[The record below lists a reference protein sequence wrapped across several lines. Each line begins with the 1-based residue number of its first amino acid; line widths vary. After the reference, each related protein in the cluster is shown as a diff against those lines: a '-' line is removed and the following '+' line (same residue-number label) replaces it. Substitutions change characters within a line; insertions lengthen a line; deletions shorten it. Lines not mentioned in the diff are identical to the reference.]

1 MSRIYNKDAN
11 HDEIK
16 QAYIE
21 AHLDV
26 IDTAGVGGGF
36 PDLVVGGYHQ
46 KLEIPYTAL
55 VEIKTADGKLRPNQ
69 KHLQDNWRGCIF
81 TVRTRAEALA
91 VFGIEIAAAREG

>member
-1 MSRIYNKDAN
+1 MGKIYNKDAN

-16 QAYIE
+16 NACIE
-21 AHLDV
+21 AHLSV

-55 VEIKTADGKLRPNQ
+55 IEVKTADGKLMPNQ
-69 KHLQDNWRGCIF
+69 QNLQDSWRGAIF
-81 TVRTRAEALA
+81 TVRTRKEVLA
-91 VFGIEIAAAREG
+91 IFGIEID